1 MVKLFSVG
9 RRETHPTLGT
19 WVGKV
24 VLILEDDPGI
34 SCGYNKSH
42 DFGFFFFFLLEIPI
56 RKPLCSLYS
65 FLLYV
70 IELYKNQQSLKYHD
84 AEPNACHLGWMDTR
98 KERSFVGSYLRCF

>member
-42 DFGFFFFFLLEIPI
+42 DFGFFFFFTRDTNKKTIVQPI
-56 RKPLCSLYS
+56 F
-65 FLLYV
+65 FL
-70 IELYKNQQSLKYHD
+70 IIRN
-84 AEPNACHLGWMDTR
+84 
-98 KERSFVGSYLRCF
+98 

>member
-34 SCGYNKSH
+34 SCGYKSTT
-42 DFGFFFFFLLEIPI
+42 FFFYTLDIPI
-56 RKPLCSLYS
+56 GRPLYSLYS
-65 FLLYV
+65 LLLYV
-70 IELYKNQQSLKYHD
+70 IEPYKNQ
-84 AEPNACHLGWMDTR
+84 
-98 KERSFVGSYLRCF
+98 

>member
-42 DFGFFFFFLLEIPI
+42 DFGFFFFFFTRDTNKKTIVQPI
-56 RKPLCSLYS
+56 F
-65 FLLYV
+65 FL
-70 IELYKNQQSLKYHD
+70 IIRN
-84 AEPNACHLGWMDTR
+84 
-98 KERSFVGSYLRCF
+98 